1 MSVKE
6 GYEAAALIQSA
17 GEQHLAYVLILN
29 HSERICPSLLV
40 RKGDK
45 RDKKTLSAV

>member
-29 HSERICPSLLV
+29 HSERICPLLV